1 VLGASVAR
9 LASLPRSGAATLRLP
24 NGLKVWARSE
34 MRAPDGHRGLVQA
47 ARVDRPQAALPSGT
61 APTTLRE
68 SNRDLIERTL
78 QECGGNVS
86 KTARKLGVSRGVIYR
101 RLRGD
106 EESGE

>member
-1 VLGASVAR
+1 M
-9 LASLPRSGAATLRLP
+9 RSGAAALRLP
-24 NGLKVWARSE
+24 NGLKVWARAE

-47 ARVDRPQAALPSGT
+47 ARVDAPAAALSSSMV
-61 APTTLRE
+61 PTTLRE

-86 KTARKLGVSRGVIYR
+86 KAARKLGVSRGVIYR

-106 EESGE
+106 EQSAE